1 MNACKTGKIHGW
13 AKIDRSDR
21 IILKKD
27 YIKKTYDD
35 YSMRIELLDEG
46 IITEEE
52 FARKK
57 KELLGL

>member
-1 MNACKTGKIHGW
+1 M
-13 AKIDRSDR
+13 
-21 IILKKD
+21 KKD